1 MNSEAIMAMS
11 DAYVMGTYSRFP
23 VALVR
28 GEGCRVWDADGREYL
43 DFVAGIAVCAL
54 GHGHPAMAEAIHK
67 VVESGLLHCS
77 NLYYIESQALLARR
91 LAEKSGLD
99 RAFFCNSGAE
109 ANEAAIKLAR
119 RWAWKKG
126 RGDRV
131 TIVAAEQSFHGRTM
145 AALTATGQ
153 PKYHEGFSPLPN
165 GFRHVPYNDL
175 EALAEAVRD
184 DTCAVLLEPIQG
196 EGGLRPADPDYLRG
210 VEQLCRERDVLFMM
224 DEVQTGMGRT
234 GAWFGFQ
241 HYGVTPD
248 VVTLAKGLGGGVPIG
263 ACLARGEAA
272 EALEPG
278 THASTFGGNPFVCR
292 VALAVMDVM
301 ERDNLP
307 ERARVMGE
315 RLGDGLR
322 ELMGR
327 FPRIRDVRGRG
338 LMWGLEWDGPVAGIV
353 RRAMEKGLLL
363 VSAGPNVVRFVPPL
377 IVSETELHQAL
388 LIVEACLAEEEGKA
402 AGGPAS

>member
-1 MNSEAIMAMS
+1 
-11 DAYVMGTYSRFP
+11 
-23 VALVR
+23 
-28 GEGCRVWDADGREYL
+28 
-43 DFVAGIAVCAL
+43 
-54 GHGHPAMAEAIHK
+54 
-67 VVESGLLHCS
+67 
-77 NLYYIESQALLARR
+77 
-91 LAEKSGLD
+91 
-99 RAFFCNSGAE
+99 
-109 ANEAAIKLAR
+109 
-119 RWAWKKG
+119 
-126 RGDRV
+126 
-131 TIVAAEQSFHGRTM
+131 
-145 AALTATGQ
+145 
-153 PKYHEGFSPLPN
+153 
-165 GFRHVPYNDL
+165 
-175 EALAEAVRD
+175 
-184 DTCAVLLEPIQG
+184 
-196 EGGLRPADPDYLRG
+196 
-210 VEQLCRERDVLFMM
+210 MM

-315 RLGDGLR
+315 RLGEGLR